1 MALYDAITDRITED
15 VIVITF
21 RNWTEFILYD
31 SRKTIFDLPLSLA
44 GFPVESVNV
53 DGNLTIIEI

>member
-21 RNWTEFILYD
+21 RNWMRILQTT
-31 SRKTIFDLPLSLA
+31 SQMQATHLRKPPKAPRFR
-44 GFPVESVNV
+44 
-53 DGNLTIIEI
+53 